1 MNDGKPPQSGEQDS
15 QALAVA
21 VAGLLGQV
29 GCVTLVL
36 IGVALATG
44 LWLDAQF
51 NTRPLF
57 TILLILGT
65 VPVTLY
71 VMVRMVLGGMSRLQ
85 LAAGDAAETNEQ
97 PEEVE
102 LGGRE

>member
-1 MNDGKPPQSGEQDS
+1 MNDGKPPESGEEQPR
-15 QALAVA
+15 ALAVA

-29 GCVTLVL
+29 GCITLVL
-36 IGVALATG
+36 IAVALAAG
-44 LWLDAQF
+44 LWLDAQL

-85 LAAGDAAETNEQ
+85 TTAGVTAEDHVQ
-97 PEEVE
+97 SEEADFD
-102 LGGRE
+102 GTT

>member
-1 MNDGKPPQSGEQDS
+1 MNDGEAPQAGEQDS

-29 GCVTLVL
+29 GCVTLLL
-36 IGVALATG
+36 IGVALAAG

-71 VMVRMVLGGMSRLQ
+71 VMVRMVLGGMSRLE
-85 LAAGDAAETNEQ
+85 LAAGAAAETNEE

-102 LGGRE
+102 FGGRE